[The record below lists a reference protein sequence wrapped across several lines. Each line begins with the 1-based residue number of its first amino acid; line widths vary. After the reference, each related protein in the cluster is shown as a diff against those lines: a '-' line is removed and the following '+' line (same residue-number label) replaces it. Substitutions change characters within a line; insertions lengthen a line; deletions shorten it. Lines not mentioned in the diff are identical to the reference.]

1 MSRTRVR
8 AAMSCIAAAWMTA
21 GCSDSELAGGHPA
34 PGVDTVPADSA
45 LAAAAPTASL
55 EPGALKTVPS
65 APVQRWTGPGDQP
78 FEVALRTSERESGHA
93 RRFGSI
99 TRQTALRLQ
108 TALRTRSLDQYPCT
122 SCHLG
127 RKIVMAAKRVAD
139 AHQDIQP
146 VHPEQTGSFCSTCH
160 AADDVQLL
168 TLESGERATLDES
181 YRLCAQCHF
190 SQAEVWAHGAHGK
203 RLDGWQGRRV
213 VMGCADCH
221 DPHQPAVQPRVPFR
235 APQLERPRGQD
246 K

>member
-1 MSRTRVR
+1 
-8 AAMSCIAAAWMTA
+8 MSCIAAAWMTA